1 MIRQLFIASSLLALF
16 LEALAGTASAQMQ
29 ASPEMRQQAIKVAR
43 ACRTD
48 LKTYCDG
55 VERGEGRIAAC
66 LRDNAQKLSPPCR
79 TALNDVMQH

>member
-1 MIRQLFIASSLLALF
+1 MTRKLLIAPIPLALFIA
-16 LEALAGTASAQMQ
+16 ALAGTASAQMQ

-43 ACRTD
+43 ACRDD

-66 LRDNAQKLSPPCR
+66 LRDNAQKLSSPCR
-79 TALNDVMQH
+79 TALSDVMQH